1 MVAPEDAEGAGSQ
14 VIVVSDGTGD
24 TATAAVRAVM
34 LQFQANW
41 KLRVFGG
48 VRHESDVRRVVGQ
61 AAGSKAIVVFSLV
74 DKRVA
79 SALRRETASRGVPTI
94 DLLGSLIAK
103 VAQHLHA
110 TPRHEPGLLHGVSD
124 EYFERIDAVE
134 FAVRHDDGANLETL
148 FEADIV
154 LVGVSRSS
162 KTPLS
167 MYLAQRGYKTG
178 NVPLVADQKPPKTLS
193 EIDPRRVFGL
203 IVDHATLLTRRIN
216 RLKGLRASSFS
227 AYTDS
232 DAVELELRRARK
244 IFREHHW
251 RTIDITGRAVEET
264 AARVLEFYDSHFG

>member
-1 MVAPEDAEGAGSQ
+1 MPLSENPEEMRSE

-24 TATAAVRAVM
+24 TATAVVKAVM
-34 LQFQANW
+34 LQFQADW

-48 VRHESDVRRVVGQ
+48 IRHESEVRRVVDQ
-61 AAGSKAIVVFSLV
+61 AAGTNALVVFSLV

-79 SALRRETASRGVPTI
+79 GALLAETARRGVPTV

-103 VAQHLHA
+103 VAQHLKA
-110 TPRHEPGLLHGVSD
+110 EPRHQPGLLHGFSD

-134 FAVRHDDGANLETL
+134 FAVRHDDGANVESL
-148 FEADIV
+148 FEADII
-154 LVGVSRSS
+154 LVGVSRTS

-178 NVPLVADQKPPKTLS
+178 NVPLVYGIDPPKSLS
-193 EIDPRRVFGL
+193 EMDSRKIFGL
-203 IVDHATLLTRRIN
+203 IVDQATLLTRRMN
-216 RLKGLRASSFS
+216 RLRVLRASPHSS
-227 AYTDS
+227 YTDS

-244 IFREHHW
+244 IFRERRW

-264 AARVLEFYDSHFG
+264 AARVLDLYHSGRD

>member
-1 MVAPEDAEGAGSQ
+1 MLTKEDMARAKSE

-24 TATAAVRAVM
+24 TATAAVKAVM
-34 LQFQANW
+34 LQFHSDW

-48 VRHESDVRRVVGQ
+48 IRHESEVRRAVSQ
-61 AAGSKAIVVFSLV
+61 AEGSKALVVFSLV

-79 SALRRETASRGVPTI
+79 AALLREAGTRGVPTV

-103 VAQHLHA
+103 VAQHLDA
-110 TPRHEPGLLHGVSD
+110 EPRHEPGLLHGLSD

-134 FAVRHDDGANLETL
+134 FAVRHDDGASLETL

-154 LVGVSRSS
+154 LVGVSRTS

-178 NVPLVADQKPPKTLS
+178 NVPLVPGLEPSSKLS
-193 EIDPRRVFGL
+193 ELDPTKVFGL
-203 IVDHATLLTRRIN
+203 IVDHATLLTLRIN
-216 RLKGLRASSFS
+216 RLKVLRASPHS

-232 DAVELELRRARK
+232 DTVELELRRARK
-244 IFREHHW
+244 LFRERRW

-264 AARVLEFYDSHFG
+264 AARILDMYAAQHE

>member
-1 MVAPEDAEGAGSQ
+1 MLTKEDIARAKSE

-24 TATAAVRAVM
+24 TATAAVKAVM
-34 LQFQANW
+34 LQFRSDW

-48 VRHESDVRRVVGQ
+48 IRHESEVRRAVSE
-61 AAGSKAIVVFSLV
+61 AEGSKALVVFSLV

-79 SALRRETASRGVPTI
+79 AALLREASTRGVPTV

-103 VAQHLHA
+103 VAQHLDA
-110 TPRHEPGLLHGVSD
+110 EPRHEPGLLHGLSD

-134 FAVRHDDGANLETL
+134 FAVRHDDGASLETL

-154 LVGVSRSS
+154 LVGVSRTS

-178 NVPLVADQKPPKTLS
+178 NVPLVPGIEPSSKLN
-193 EIDPRRVFGL
+193 ELDPTKVFGL
-203 IVDHATLLTRRIN
+203 IVDHATLLTLRIN
-216 RLKGLRASSFS
+216 RLKVLRASPHS

-232 DAVELELRRARK
+232 DTVELELRRARK
-244 IFREHHW
+244 LFRERRW

-264 AARVLEFYDSHFG
+264 AARILDMYAAEHE

>member
-1 MVAPEDAEGAGSQ
+1 M
-14 VIVVSDGTGD
+14 VSDGTGD
-24 TATAAVRAVM
+24 TATAAVKAVM
-34 LQFQANW
+34 LQFQADW

-48 VRHESDVRRVVGQ
+48 IRHESEVRRAVDQ
-61 AAGSKAIVVFSLV
+61 AAGANAIVVFSLV

-79 SALRRETASRGVPTI
+79 GTLLRQAGAKGVPTV

-110 TPRHEPGLLHGVSD
+110 EPRHQPGLLHAFSD

-134 FAVRHDDGANLETL
+134 FAVRHDDGVNLETL

-154 LVGVSRSS
+154 LVGVSRTS

-178 NVPLVADQKPPKTLS
+178 NVPLVQGLEPSKVLKELDSKK
-193 EIDPRRVFGL
+193 VFGL
-203 IVDHATLLTRRIN
+203 TVDHATLLTLRIN
-216 RLKGLRASSFS
+216 RLKVLRASPHSS
-227 AYTDS
+227 YTDT

-244 IFREHHW
+244 IFRELRW
-251 RTIDITGRAVEET
+251 RSIDITGRAVEES
-264 AARVLEFYDSHFG
+264 AARILDLYHAQND